1 MKNALSHYIVPLLVA
16 TIGCTTD
23 TIESQHVTEA
33 KITSSTTVLPGLS
46 LPLDV
51 PKTICETGDAVWATL
66 SNQLSCEAMSP
77 DVLHKTA
84 ETRAWEFVEK
94 IKQLLTMGTFTQ
106 KKAPVNSEN
115 FTSMVFDIG
124 DADGKYHI
132 FEIYYNEYEAISYL
146 HIEGQYSEK
155 EGYTGKELYAFTISS
170 NGVTIHHMINGS
182 GCTDCNV
189 HNFKIID
196 PTECGKHE
204 MATITTKDAYVF
216 DTFISS
222 GIGTQL
228 ACSSSQQDVNST
240 CTVSNSKGQARC
252 VVDGESGDTYQD
264 MHQSAPLDPAA
275 AQTSTDAI
283 TASFTEFMRLHGVP
297 VPSIFEK

>member
-1 MKNALSHYIVPLLVA
+1 MKNALSHYIAPLLVA
-16 TIGCTTD
+16 TIGCSTD
-23 TIESQHVTEA
+23 SYESQYVTEA
-33 KITSSTTVLPGLS
+33 RVTSSTSFPGLS
-46 LPLDV
+46 HPPEI

-66 SNQLSCEAMSP
+66 SGQLSCEATSP

-84 ETRAWEFVEK
+84 ETRAWDFVGK
-94 IKQLLTMGTFTQ
+94 IKQLLTTGTFTQ
-106 KKAPVNSEN
+106 KLAPVNSGN
-115 FTSMVFDIG
+115 FTSMVFDI
-124 DADGKYHI
+124 DDTEGKHHI

-146 HIEGQYSEK
+146 HIDGQYSAK
-155 EGYTGKELYAFTISS
+155 EGYAGKELYTFNLSS
-170 NGVTIHHMINGS
+170 NGVTLHHMVNGS

-204 MATITTKDAYVF
+204 MATISTNAAYVF
-216 DTFISS
+216 DTYISS
-222 GIGTQL
+222 GAGTQL
-228 ACSSSQQDVNST
+228 ACSSSQQDVAST
-240 CTVSNSKGQARC
+240 CTVSNSKGQTRC
-252 VVDGESGDTYQD
+252 VVDSESGDTYQD

-283 TASFTEFMRLHGVP
+283 TASFTEFMHLHGVA